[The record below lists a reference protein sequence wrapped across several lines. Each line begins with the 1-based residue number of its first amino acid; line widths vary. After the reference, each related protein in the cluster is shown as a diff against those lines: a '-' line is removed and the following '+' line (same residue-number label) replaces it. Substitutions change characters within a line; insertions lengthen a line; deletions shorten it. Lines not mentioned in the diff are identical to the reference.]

1 MHDDAESV
9 AFRRVF
15 RSVRVVTAWRRMFGR
30 RASVSAPTSSP
41 KPTLRSSPSPSG
53 LRSRGRAEPWPA
65 VSEQFALRVLSL
77 AELMRGHLDKLE
89 AEEEDPEVLELL
101 YRVDHAATR
110 VQRLAE
116 NLQVLAGGRPGEVD
130 GQVTPMVD
138 VIRAGMSAIEHYPR
152 VHIGSVVD
160 LAVVD
165 WAADD
170 VGRVTSELLDN
181 ATRYSP
187 PTSTVSVSA
196 HLTEQGSVMLRVED
210 GGIGFDPVRLKGTN
224 AKLNA
229 ETSGLDP
236 ESPTQMGLAVVRRL
250 ARTHGIRVQLVKR
263 EPAGTTAMVLLPV
276 SLLCE
281 YPARRARRP
290 QPRPSPRPTSW
301 PGGDGGNGKGLAV
314 RSTQLTMIT
323 PPQTATG
330 GTRRVVETSAHP
342 GSSQPTEGRLPQR
355 VPSSIRQSPE
365 VMQFR
370 PPAELEAAASQQEWH
385 DDLAAFVAGETAA
398 RPDDNVGS
406 GQHRPEGPNE

>member
-1 MHDDAESV
+1 MCNDDADSV

-30 RASVSAPTSSP
+30 RASASVPASSP
-41 KPTLRSSPSPSG
+41 KPTLRPSPSPSG

-65 VSEQFALRVLSL
+65 VSEQFALRVLGL

-130 GQVTPMVD
+130 GQVTPMID
-138 VIRAGMSAIEHYPR
+138 VIRAGMSAIEHYSR

-170 VGRVTSELLDN
+170 VGRVMAELLDN

-210 GGIGFDPVRLKGTN
+210 GGIGFDPVRLKAMN
-224 AKLNA
+224 AKLYA

-236 ESPTQMGLAVVRRL
+236 QSPTQMGLAVVRRL

-290 QPRPSPRPTSW
+290 QPRPSPRP
-301 PGGDGGNGKGLAV
+301 GGNGNGSAV
-314 RSTQLTMIT
+314 RSTQLAMIT
-323 PPQTATG
+323 PSQTATG

-342 GSSQPTEGRLPQR
+342 GTSQPTEGRLPQR
-355 VPSSIRQSPE
+355 VPSSIRQLPE

-370 PPAELEAAASQQEWH
+370 PPAELDAAASQQEWH

>member
-1 MHDDAESV
+1 
-9 AFRRVF
+9 
-15 RSVRVVTAWRRMFGR
+15 
-30 RASVSAPTSSP
+30 
-41 KPTLRSSPSPSG
+41 
-53 LRSRGRAEPWPA
+53 
-65 VSEQFALRVLSL
+65 VLSL

-116 NLQVLAGGRPGEVD
+116 NLQVLAGGRPGDVD
-130 GQVTPMVD
+130 GQVTSVID

-152 VHIGSVVD
+152 VHIGPVVD

-165 WAADD
+165 RAADD
-170 VGRVTSELLDN
+170 VGRVMSELLDN

-187 PTSTVSVSA
+187 PTATVSVSA

-210 GGIGFDPVRLKGTN
+210 SGIGFDPLRLKAMN

-229 ETSGLDP
+229 GTSGLDP
-236 ESPTQMGLAVVRRL
+236 ESPTQMGLTVVRRL
-250 ARTHGIRVQLVKR
+250 AHAHGVRVQLVKR

-281 YPARRARRP
+281 YPAQRARRP
-290 QPRPSPRPTSW
+290 QPRPSPRPASR
-301 PGGDGGNGKGLAV
+301 PGGDNGKGLAV
-314 RSTQLTMIT
+314 LGMIT
-323 PPQTATG
+323 PSATG
-330 GTRRVVETSAHP
+330 GTRRVVETSAHS
-342 GSSQPTEGRLPQR
+342 GTSRPTESRLPQR
-355 VPSSIRQSPE
+355 IPSSIRQLPE

-370 PPAELEAAASQQEWH
+370 PPAEIEAAASQQEWH
-385 DDLAAFVAGETAA
+385 DDLAAFVAGEMAA